1 MTSVLAKFN
10 RKIEA
15 PKRKIILFMNNTP
28 YHQESL
34 SDRFSN
40 VKFVFLLKNA
50 TSRLQPLN
58 AGIIRNF

>member
-15 PKRKIILFMNNTP
+15 SKRKIILFMNNTP

-40 VKFVFLLKNA
+40 VKFVFLLKNV